1 MSRQTRP
8 RFVPLCGACLLLC
21 FVLIGCGDTCFVI
34 TGIFP
39 NATSATNP
47 PTCNL
52 GAGNGTITVGIN
64 SVRPSSVGPMSP
76 NLEHVFIT
84 LRGIEAHPSA
94 LAVEDSPDWQ
104 ELAPELA
111 SEPVQIDLMTPPTLG
126 ASCVSSLTHKSIVR
140 AACTVRFACASFPI
154 SRPLV
159 IRWPNHNECGG
170 SGFNCVV
177 DTNGHTHAL
186 VLKNG
191 AHDLLIT
198 SDHITDGSFDV
209 LPDTE
214 TQLSIVFDPYSSLAG
229 RQAMPCKSRLC
240 FLQKQPPGAHPLLSV
255 ALALG
260 SLRKFTPTPALT
272 LPSVSSN
279 FIAIPFKRPLA

>member
-1 MSRQTRP
+1 MSRQTQP

-21 FVLIGCGDTCFVI
+21 FVLIGCGDTCFVF

-64 SVRPSSVGPMSP
+64 SVRPSSIAPMSP

-94 LAVEDSPDWQ
+94 LAAEDSPDWQ

-111 SEPVQIDLMTPPTLG
+111 SEPVQIDLMNTSGSG
-126 ASCVSSLTHKSIVR
+126 ASCAPSLTRKATVR
-140 AACTVRFACASFPI
+140 AEEYRQIRLRLVSDQPTAGD
-154 SRPLV
+154 PL
-159 IRWPNHNECGG
+159 PKQNNCGG
-170 SGFNCVV
+170 GSFNCVV
-177 DTNGHTHAL
+177 DMNGYTHTL

-191 AHDLLIT
+191 ERDLLIT
-198 SDHITDGSFDV
+198 SDHIADGSFNV
-209 LPDTE
+209 LPGTE
-214 TQLSIVFDPYSSLAG
+214 TQLSIAFEPYSSLATAVSDAVQVLPVFSAETAAG
-229 RQAMPCKSRLC
+229 CAPS
-240 FLQKQPPGAHPLLSV
+240 LS
-255 ALALG
+255 
-260 SLRKFTPTPALT
+260 SP
-272 LPSVSSN
+272 
-279 FIAIPFKRPLA
+279 